1 MKIPYIINI
10 QRFSVHDGAGIR
22 TTVFFKG
29 CPLSCAWCHN
39 PESQRYTPELMEDSE
54 RCTGCGACI
63 PVCPQKAVAM
73 TADGYV
79 KTDRTLCK
87 VCGLCVD
94 RCIHNA
100 RDIVGVQ
107 YPVQVLVEKL
117 LRDQMFY
124 ETSDG
129 GVTLSGGEV
138 MVQDIDYITDV
149 VKRLYREEISV
160 NIDTCGEAPYESF
173 RAILPYVDYFLYD
186 LKAIT
191 PELHQR
197 WTGKDNHRILENL
210 KQLSAD
216 GAKINLRL
224 PIVGVN
230 STDDEVDQLINFV
243 RQNLQIAQIN
253 LLPYHKVGSDKGERL
268 GRNNT
273 ILFAP
278 PSSERMETLRQK
290 WQNAGIAPVLIGG

>member
-1 MKIPYIINI
+1 MKIPYTINI
-10 QRFSVHDGAGIR
+10 QRFSIHDGAGIR

-39 PESQRYTPELMEDSE
+39 PESQRYTRELMEDQE

-63 PVCPQKAVAM
+63 VACPQKAIAM
-73 TADGYV
+73 TADGHV
-79 KTDRTLCK
+79 KTDRKLCT
-87 VCGLCVD
+87 VCGHCVD

-100 RDIVGVQ
+100 RNTVGIQYTVQ
-107 YPVQVLVEKL
+107 ELVQKL
-117 LRDQMFY
+117 LRDQIFY

-138 MVQDIDYITDV
+138 MVQDIEYITDL
-149 VKRLYREEISV
+149 VKRLHREEISV
-160 NIDTCGEAPYESF
+160 NIDTCGEAPYENF
-173 RAILPYVDYFLYD
+173 QAVLPYVDCFLYD

-191 PELHQR
+191 PELHKQ
-197 WTGKDNHRILENL
+197 WTSKDNHRILENL
-210 KQLSAD
+210 KRLSAD

-224 PIVGVN
+224 PIVNVN
-230 STDDEVDQLINFV
+230 SNDDEVEKMVNFT
-243 RQNLQIAQIN
+243 RQNLRISQIN
-253 LLPYHKVGSDKGERL
+253 LLAYHKVGSDKCDRL

-278 PSSERMETLRQK
+278 PSSERMEALRQK
-290 WQNAGIAPVLIGG
+290 WQSAGIAPVLIGG